1 MKYIIVPLSGNAT
14 SRGHRICLDNQ
25 CLDNRR
31 CTVTYPTKKTKL
43 LMSALFNLCDV
54 THLHEIL
61 KTICTYCYC
70 RMFVPNTMPLS
81 SGGRLSQHFHHLL
94 IVICGFYVYGRPSDS
109 AFSTEKR
116 QLPPNCRLANMTCTC
131 HSLICGQLLS
141 VSLPGHCTLCCSSGV
156 QCTCKALVKLSI
168 TPFLLLV
175 YGTKRPFTP
184 PPNERFSFL

>member
-1 MKYIIVPLSGNAT
+1 MYCNLS
-14 SRGHRICLDNQ
+14 HRENKTVDV
-25 CLDNRR
+25 
-31 CTVTYPTKKTKL
+31 CT
-43 LMSALFNLCDV
+43 FNLCDV

-116 QLPPNCRLANMTCTC
+116 QLPPNRRLANMTCTC

-141 VSLPGHCTLCCSSGV
+141 VSLPGHCTLCCCSGV
-156 QCTCKALVKLSI
+156 VSI

-175 YGTKRPFTP
+175 YGTKRPFIP